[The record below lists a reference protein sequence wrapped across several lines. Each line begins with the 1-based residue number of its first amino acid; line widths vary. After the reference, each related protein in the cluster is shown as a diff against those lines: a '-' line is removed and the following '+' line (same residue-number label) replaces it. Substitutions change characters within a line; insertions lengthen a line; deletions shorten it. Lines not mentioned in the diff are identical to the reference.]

1 MALGTSS
8 WRGIQ
13 RALKNNRSVRVCSDL
28 YIREVGGITNFFV
41 VNSTGKYW
49 FFPAFIVN
57 VYRVKP
63 TSEDLEFR

>member
-1 MALGTSS
+1 MIYVLLRVIIYMYIDVVTT
-8 WRGIQ
+8 
-13 RALKNNRSVRVCSDL
+13 LKKVSNLVVDTTISVRS
-28 YIREVGGITNFFV
+28 